1 MKASETDSGTE
12 FLTADLMEQR
22 SVEMTEVESVLRTDK
37 LMDNKKVEMSDQ
49 MMGYILVEIWAP
61 STVVRAVELKGIQ
74 MAHVKVDTWVAL

>member
-49 MMGYILVEIWAP
+49 MMGYILVEMWAP
-61 STVVRAVELKGIQ
+61 STVVRAVEWKGI
-74 MAHVKVDTWVAL
+74 